1 MTTSFWQNRRVLVT
15 GHTGFKGGW
24 LVAWLRH
31 LGARVTGYALE
42 PSTSPSLFAAAG
54 LDEGIQSIISDVR
67 DAPSVAAAFRS
78 GEPEV
83 VFHLAAQPLVRVS
96 YTAPVD
102 TFSTNVMGT
111 VNVLEAARS
120 VPSIRAVVV
129 VTTDKC
135 YEDQHWPWP
144 YRETDPLGG
153 FDPYA
158 SSKACAELATR
169 CYRDSFLAA
178 RGVGVAT
185 ARGGNVIGGGDWS
198 QDRLLPD
205 IVDAC
210 AKGTSVRLR
219 NPHAVRP
226 WQHVLDLAGGYLTLA
241 ERLADEPDRFSGA
254 WNFGPDERSD
264 ITVGDLAR
272 RVVELWGSGRVEI
285 DDPSPLHES
294 AALRLD
300 SSKARAALGWR
311 PRLSF
316 DETVAWTVEWYRAF
330 AAGDGAR
337 RLVDAQI
344 ARYEGGAA

>member
-1 MTTSFWQNRRVLVT
+1 MTRGFWQNRSVLVT

-24 LVAWLRH
+24 LVTWLRR

-42 PSTSPSLFAAAG
+42 PSTSPSLFVAAN
-54 LDEGIQSIISDVR
+54 LHDGIQSIIGDVR
-67 DAPSVAAAFRS
+67 DAGSVAAALHS
-78 GEPEV
+78 GAPEV
-83 VFHLAAQPLVRVS
+83 LFHLAAQPLVRVS
-96 YTAPVD
+96 YAAPVE

-120 VPSIRAVVV
+120 IPSIRAIVV

-135 YEDQHWPWP
+135 YEDQHWPRP

-158 SSKACAELATR
+158 SSKACTELATR
-169 CYRDSFLAA
+169 CYRDSFLAG

-205 IVDAC
+205 LVEGC
-210 AKGTSVRLR
+210 RKGTPVRLR
-219 NPHAVRP
+219 RPEAVRP

-241 ERLADEPDRFSGA
+241 ERLAEAPDQFSGA

-272 RVVELWGSGRVEI
+272 RVVELWGSGRLEL
-285 DDPSPLHES
+285 DESSQPHES

-300 SSKARAALGWR
+300 SSKARAELGWR

-316 DETVAWTVEWYRAF
+316 DEAVAWTVEWYRGF

-337 RLVDAQI
+337 PLVDSQI
-344 ARYEGGAA
+344 ERYEGRSE